1 MERRRPAG
9 LGAKGTVLRY
19 VACLT
24 DNRVRKG
31 RLALCL
37 GPELGDFRHVAF

>member
-9 LGAKGTVLRY
+9 LGAKGTVLRH

-24 DNRVRKG
+24 DNRVGKG
-31 RLALCL
+31 RLAPCL
-37 GPELGDFRHVAF
+37 GQELGDFRHGAF